1 MASPG
6 NRHCANCIG
15 TFSFPI
21 VSNASAKRR
30 RLLVY
35 SFLDYGNRLSDGVSD
50 ELQRKLQVVQN
61 AAARL
66 VAGARKFD
74 HAIYITLVL

>member
-1 MASPG
+1 
-6 NRHCANCIG
+6 
-15 TFSFPI
+15 
-21 VSNASAKRR
+21 
-30 RLLVY
+30 LLVY
-35 SFLDYGNRLSDGVSD
+35 SLLDYGNRLSDGVSD